1 MTFDKET
8 RRKGTGSLKWDENP
22 DIEYPL
28 WVADMDFEVAPS
40 IKEALEQRVQHGIFG
55 YAIPTNSFYE
65 SVIRWHQRRHHVT
78 YWREWMIVV
87 PGVVPAISSILRALT
102 IPGDG
107 VLTLSPVYNCF
118 FSSIRNLQCRA
129 EESVLRLVG
138 DTYMIDFD
146 DLEHRSEK
154 EDTKVLLLCSPHNPS
169 GRIWTKEELQCIGDI
184 CLKNN
189 VFVVSDEIHCELVMP
204 GNEFMSYASLGDTY
218 MQEACIC
225 TSASKSFNMAG
236 LQNAQIICPNEEYRK
251 RIDRAVNIHE
261 VCDVNPFGIVATEAA
276 YNKGEEWIEELCQYI
291 WRNYKDAREYIE
303 REIPQLKVIKL
314 EGTYLMWVDIRTLAV
329 SDEAFCEGLRQ
340 KESVWLAEG
349 SHYGKGG
356 EGFIRI
362 NLATQH
368 ENVMI
373 ALMKLKHYIESL

>member
-1 MTFDKET
+1 MRFDKKT
-8 RRKGTGSLKWDENP
+8 YRKGTGSLKWDENP
-22 DIEYPL
+22 NIEYPL

-40 IKEALEQRVQHGIFG
+40 IKEALEQRVHHGIFG
-55 YAIPTNSFYE
+55 YALPTDSFYE
-65 SVIRWHQRRHHVT
+65 SIIKWHLRRHHAL
-78 YWREWMIVV
+78 YRREWIITV

-102 IPGDG
+102 KPGDG

-118 FSSIRNLQCRA
+118 YSSIRNLQCRA
-129 EESVLRLVG
+129 EESVLRQVG
-138 DTYMIDFD
+138 DTYQIDFD
-146 DLEHRSEK
+146 DLERRASK

-169 GRIWTKEELQCIGDI
+169 GRVWTQEELQRIGDI

-189 VFVVSDEIHCELVMP
+189 VFIVSDEIHCELVMP
-204 GNEFMSYASLGDTY
+204 GHEFIPYATLGNTY

-225 TSASKSFNMAG
+225 TSASKSFNIAG

-276 YNKGEEWIEELCQYI
+276 YNEGEEWLEELCQYI
-291 WRNYKDAREYIE
+291 WKNYRDAKEYIE
-303 REIPQLKVIKL
+303 KEIPKLRVIKL
-314 EGTYLMWVDIRTLAV
+314 EGTYLMWVDIRALDI
-329 SDEAFCEGLRQ
+329 SDETFCRNLREQ
-340 KESVWLAEG
+340 ESLWLAEG
-349 SHYGKGG
+349 SHYGRGG

-373 ALMKLKHYIESL
+373 ALEKLKHYIDSL